1 MASPT
6 TRTTKLLKN
15 LTAVEAGY
23 SLTQALAE
31 ADRCLLCFDAPCS
44 QGCPAGTDPGTF
56 IRKLHL
62 KNITGAVRTVRENN
76 PLGGICGTICP
87 VARLCEEKCSNTA
100 ISSTINIGK
109 LQRFLVEYGWQT
121 GFNPI
126 AKPKSH
132 GTRVAVVGAGPAGL
146 ACAAFLARAGYAV
159 TIFEAGRKPGG
170 VVRSGVPSFR
180 LGEATVAREI
190 EDIRALGVT
199 IKNNAP
205 LAGKGAIEKLL
216 TKGFKAVFVGA
227 GLSQPYRLRIP
238 GMELTNVLTAAD
250 FLTAAKAGPGKPVRG
265 LVRGKRVA
273 IIGGGSVA
281 MDVATTCAALGA
293 KKVYCIALEGMREL
307 PADQHDLQLAIA
319 NGVILRPQCQV
330 TAITGTGGKVSG
342 LTGTETEWRTPGLL
356 VPANAKTVPG
366 TEFGLKVEAVITAIG
381 SGPDPKLK
389 ELLPR
394 VKFSPRGLILAD
406 RKTQATAVRGL
417 YAGGDIVR
425 GPALAVEAV
434 ADGKRAAESIIK
446 SVRR

>member
-1 MASPT
+1 MAPAT
-6 TRTTKLLKN
+6 TRKTNLLKD
-15 LTAVEAGY
+15 LTTVEAGY
-23 SLTQALAE
+23 SLTQAMAE

-44 QGCPAGTDPGTF
+44 QGCPAGTDPGAF

-62 KNITGAVRTVRENN
+62 KNITGAVRTVKENN

-87 VARLCEEKCSNTA
+87 VARLCEEKCSNTE
-100 ISSTINIGK
+100 ISSTINIGRI
-109 LQRFLVEYGWQT
+109 QRFLVEYGWQT

-132 GTRVAVVGAGPAGL
+132 GTRVAVVGSGPAGL

-159 TIFEAGRKPGG
+159 TIFEAARKPGG
-170 VVRSGVPSFR
+170 VVRSGVPAFR
-180 LGEATVAREI
+180 LSEATVAREI
-190 EDIRALGVT
+190 EDIRRLGVT
-199 IKNNAP
+199 IKCNTR

-216 TKGFKAVFVGA
+216 KRGFKAVFVGA
-227 GLSQPYRLRIP
+227 GLAQPYRLRVP
-238 GMELTNVLTAAD
+238 GMELANVLTATE
-250 FLTAAKAGPGKPVRG
+250 FLPAAKADRGKAVRG

-281 MDVATTCAALGA
+281 MDVAATCAALGA
-293 KKVYCIALEGMREL
+293 KKVYCLALESMREL
-307 PADQHDLQLAIA
+307 PADQHDLRMAID
-319 NGVILRPQCQV
+319 NGVIIRPQCQV
-330 TAITGTGGKVSG
+330 TAITGTAGKVSG

-381 SGPDPKLK
+381 SGPDPKLR

-394 VKFSPRGLILAD
+394 VKFTPRGLIVTD
-406 RKTQATAVRGL
+406 QKTQATSVRGI
-417 YAGGDIVR
+417 YAGGDLVR
-425 GPALAVEAV
+425 GPALVVEAV